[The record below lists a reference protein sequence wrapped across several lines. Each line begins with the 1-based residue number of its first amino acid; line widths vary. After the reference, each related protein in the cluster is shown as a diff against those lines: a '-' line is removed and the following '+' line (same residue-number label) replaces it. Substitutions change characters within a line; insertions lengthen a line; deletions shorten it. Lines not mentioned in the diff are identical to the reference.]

1 MRILILLIL
10 LPSTILSQNKLNII
24 DKFITEGKEL
34 WSIPG
39 MSVVIVQ
46 NDSTVYKNTYGVKNY
61 FQNDPVD
68 SKTIFSM
75 ASTTKAFIAMG
86 LGILVDRDSIN
97 WDDKV
102 ISHFPSFKL
111 SDDYITE
118 DARVKDLLTH
128 NLGIGNEDRL
138 WTTDSTSVDEM
149 LYNFSKSEK
158 KYSLRGGYTY
168 QNIMYV
174 IAGKVI
180 ENVSGMSWQDFIEVN
195 ILDKIDFSCTLTWS
209 KDIFNYKN
217 YTYPHM
223 IDYDEGIVNVPF
235 TISDQIGAA
244 GMMWSCADDMEKYL
258 NFLLN
263 KSEVNGEKV
272 LSENT
277 FNYIFEPQ
285 ILIGNSFYPTSK
297 LTKPKW
303 KTYGLGWFQ
312 HDYRGY
318 KIDMHTGSLQGL
330 VAIIAL
336 VRDKNIG
343 VQVFANLDGAELRH
357 AIIYKVFDLLLFDDD
372 SRDWNSE
379 IFELYNERS
388 ERYKKSYYESFENRD
403 KSKKLSYELEDFV
416 GKYSNDMYGD
426 IIITLLKRE
435 GKKSRKKYYLNLDV
449 NNNIKNFDL
458 EWWEGNTFLT
468 DKDEKWLEKL
478 FVDFIEEDG
487 SIKSLKIYNVQF
499 DKVSN

>member
-10 LPSTILSQNKLNII
+10 LPSTIFSQDKSDVI

-102 ISHFPSFKL
+102 MSHFPSFKL

-217 YTYPHM
+217 HTYPHM

-372 SRDWNSE
+372 SRDWNGEVYS
-379 IFELYNERS
+379 LYKERS
-388 ERYKKSYYESFENRD
+388 EKYKKSYQDIFTNRD
-403 KSKKLSYELEDFV
+403 IESKMSLNLKDYV
-416 GKYSNDMYGD
+416 GVYSSKMYGEVT
-426 IIITLLKRE
+426 ISLNKPKLNKE
-435 GKKSRKKYYLNLDV
+435 KSYLNANI
-449 NNNIKNFDL
+449 NNDIKNFDL
-458 EWWEGNTFLT
+458 QWWENDTFIT
-468 DKDEKWLEKL
+468 DKDEKWREKL
-478 FVDFIEEDG
+478 LIDFIVED
-487 SIKSLKIYNVQF
+487 KISKQLIIYDVIFN
-499 DKVSN
+499 KKN

>member
-1 MRILILLIL
+1 MRNSILILLIL
-10 LPSTILSQNKLNII
+10 LPFNILSQNKSDII
-24 DKFITEGKEL
+24 DNFITEGKDL
-34 WSIPG
+34 WNIPG

-46 NDSTVYKNTYGVKNY
+46 NDSTVYKKTYGVKNY
-61 FQNDPVD
+61 FNNEPVD

-149 LYNFSKSEK
+149 LYHFSKSKK

-223 IDYDEGIVNVPF
+223 IDYDDGIVNVPF

-277 FNYIFEPQ
+277 FNYIFEPH

-336 VRDKNIG
+336 IRDKNIG
-343 VQVFANLDGAELRH
+343 VQVFANLDHAELRH

-372 SRDWNSE
+372 SRDWNNE
-379 IFELYNERS
+379 VYTLYKERS
-388 ERYKKSYYESFENRD
+388 EKYKKSYQDIFSERNID
-403 KSKKLSYELEDFV
+403 SKMSLNLEDYV
-416 GKYSNDMYGD
+416 GTYSSEMYGD
-426 IIITLLKRE
+426 VTISLNKPKLKK
-435 GKKSRKKYYLNLDV
+435 GKPYLNASI
-449 NNNIKNFDL
+449 NNDIKNFDL
-458 EWWEGNTFLT
+458 EWWEKDTFIT
-468 DKDEKWLEKL
+468 DKDEKWREKL
-478 FVDFIEEDG
+478 LIDFIIEDNI
-487 SIKSLKIYNVQF
+487 SKKLVIYDVTF
-499 DKVSN
+499 DKKI

>member
-10 LPSTILSQNKLNII
+10 LPSTIFSQDKSDVI

-102 ISHFPSFKL
+102 MSHFPSFKL

-217 YTYPHM
+217 HTYPHM

-336 VRDKNIG
+336 IRDKNIG

-372 SRDWNSE
+372 SRDWNGEVYS
-379 IFELYNERS
+379 LYKERS
-388 ERYKKSYYESFENRD
+388 EKYKKSYQDIFTNRD
-403 KSKKLSYELEDFV
+403 IESKMSLNLKDYV
-416 GKYSNDMYGD
+416 GVYSSKMYGEVT
-426 IIITLLKRE
+426 ISLNKPKLNKE
-435 GKKSRKKYYLNLDV
+435 KPYLNANI
-449 NNNIKNFDL
+449 NNDIKNFDL
-458 EWWEGNTFLT
+458 QWWENDTFIT
-468 DKDEKWLEKL
+468 DKDEKWREKL
-478 FVDFIEEDG
+478 LIDFIVED
-487 SIKSLKIYNVQF
+487 KISKQLIIYDVIFN
-499 DKVSN
+499 KKN

>member
-1 MRILILLIL
+1 MRNSILILLIL
-10 LPSTILSQNKLNII
+10 LPSTILSQNKSDVI
-24 DKFITEGKEL
+24 DKFITEGKEF

-46 NDSTVYKNTYGVKNY
+46 NDSTVYKKTYGVKNY
-61 FQNDPVD
+61 FNNEPVD

-102 ISHFPSFKL
+102 TSHFPSFKL
-111 SDDYITE
+111 SDDYITK

-149 LYNFSKSEK
+149 LYNFSKSKK

-209 KDIFNYKN
+209 QDIFNYKN
-217 YTYPHM
+217 HTYPHM
-223 IDYDEGIVNVPF
+223 IDYDEGIVNIPF

-372 SRDWNSE
+372 SRDWNGEVYS
-379 IFELYNERS
+379 LYKERS
-388 ERYKKSYYESFENRD
+388 EKYKKSYQDIFTNRD
-403 KSKKLSYELEDFV
+403 IESKMSLNLEDYVGVYSSEMYGEVSISLNKSKLKK
-416 GKYSNDMYGD
+416 GKP
-426 IIITLLKRE
+426 
-435 GKKSRKKYYLNLDV
+435 YLNADI
-449 NNNIKNFDL
+449 NNDIKNFDL
-458 EWWEGNTFLT
+458 QWWENDTFIT
-468 DKDEKWLEKL
+468 DKDEKWREKL
-478 FVDFIEEDG
+478 LIDFIVED
-487 SIKSLKIYNVQF
+487 KISKQLIIYDVTFN
-499 DKVSN
+499 KKN

>member
-478 FVDFIEEDG
+478 FVDFKEEDG

>member
-1 MRILILLIL
+1 MRNSILILLIL
-10 LPSTILSQNKLNII
+10 LPSTILSQNKSDVI

-46 NDSTVYKNTYGVKNY
+46 NDSTVYKKTYGVKNY
-61 FQNDPVD
+61 FNNEPVD

-102 ISHFPSFKL
+102 TSHFPSFKL
-111 SDDYITE
+111 SDDYITK

-149 LYNFSKSEK
+149 LYNFSKSKK

-209 KDIFNYKN
+209 QDIFNYKN
-217 YTYPHM
+217 HTYPHM

-372 SRDWNSE
+372 SRDWNGEVYS
-379 IFELYNERS
+379 LYKERS
-388 ERYKKSYYESFENRD
+388 EKYKKSYQDIFTNRD
-403 KSKKLSYELEDFV
+403 IESKMSLNLEDYVGVYSSEMYGEVSISLNKSKLKK
-416 GKYSNDMYGD
+416 GKP
-426 IIITLLKRE
+426 
-435 GKKSRKKYYLNLDV
+435 YLNADI
-449 NNNIKNFDL
+449 NNDIKNFDL
-458 EWWEGNTFLT
+458 QWWENDTFIT
-468 DKDEKWLEKL
+468 DKDEKWREKL
-478 FVDFIEEDG
+478 LIDFIVED
-487 SIKSLKIYNVQF
+487 KISKQLIIYDVTFN
-499 DKVSN
+499 KKN

>member
-1 MRILILLIL
+1 
-10 LPSTILSQNKLNII
+10 
-24 DKFITEGKEL
+24 
-34 WSIPG
+34 
-39 MSVVIVQ
+39 
-46 NDSTVYKNTYGVKNY
+46 
-61 FQNDPVD
+61 
-68 SKTIFSM
+68 
-75 ASTTKAFIAMG
+75 
-86 LGILVDRDSIN
+86 
-97 WDDKV
+97 
-102 ISHFPSFKL
+102 
-111 SDDYITE
+111 
-118 DARVKDLLTH
+118 
-128 NLGIGNEDRL
+128 
-138 WTTDSTSVDEM
+138 M

-195 ILDKIDFSCTLTWS
+195 ILNKIDFSCTLTWS

-372 SRDWNSE
+372 SRDWNEEVYS
-379 IFELYNERS
+379 LYKERS
-388 ERYKKSYYESFENRD
+388 EKYKKSYQDIFTNRD
-403 KSKKLSYELEDFV
+403 IESKMSLDLEDYV
-416 GKYSNDMYGD
+416 GVYSNEMYGEVTISLNKPKLKKGKPYLSAD
-426 IIITLLKRE
+426 I
-435 GKKSRKKYYLNLDV
+435 NNDV
-449 NNNIKNFDL
+449 KNFDL
-458 EWWEGNTFLT
+458 QWWENNTFIT
-468 DKDEKWLEKL
+468 DKDEKWREKL
-478 FVDFIEEDG
+478 LIDFIVE
-487 SIKSLKIYNVQF
+487 
-499 DKVSN
+499 DKVSKQLIIYDVTFDKKI

>member
-1 MRILILLIL
+1 MRNSILILLIL
-10 LPSTILSQNKLNII
+10 LPFNILSQNKSDII
-24 DKFITEGKEL
+24 DNFITEGKDL
-34 WSIPG
+34 WNIPG

-46 NDSTVYKNTYGVKNY
+46 NDSTVYKKTYGVKNY
-61 FQNDPVD
+61 FNNEPVD

-149 LYNFSKSEK
+149 LYHFSKSKK

-180 ENVSGMSWQDFIEVN
+180 ENVSGMSWQEFIEVN

-217 YTYPHM
+217 HTYPHM
-223 IDYDEGIVNVPF
+223 IDYDDGIVNVPF

-277 FNYIFEPQ
+277 FNYIFEPH

-336 VRDKNIG
+336 IRDKNIG
-343 VQVFANLDGAELRH
+343 VQVFANLDHAELRH

-372 SRDWNSE
+372 SRDWNNE
-379 IFELYNERS
+379 VYTLYKERS
-388 ERYKKSYYESFENRD
+388 EKYKKSYQDIFSERNID
-403 KSKKLSYELEDFV
+403 SKMSLNLEDYV
-416 GKYSNDMYGD
+416 GTYSSEMYGD
-426 IIITLLKRE
+426 VTISLNKPKLKK
-435 GKKSRKKYYLNLDV
+435 GKPYLNASI
-449 NNNIKNFDL
+449 NNDIKNFDL
-458 EWWEGNTFLT
+458 EWWEKDTFIT
-468 DKDEKWLEKL
+468 DKDEKWREKL
-478 FVDFIEEDG
+478 LIDFIIEDNI
-487 SIKSLKIYNVQF
+487 SKKLVIYDVTF
-499 DKVSN
+499 DKKI

>member
-1 MRILILLIL
+1 
-10 LPSTILSQNKLNII
+10 
-24 DKFITEGKEL
+24 
-34 WSIPG
+34 
-39 MSVVIVQ
+39 
-46 NDSTVYKNTYGVKNY
+46 
-61 FQNDPVD
+61 
-68 SKTIFSM
+68 
-75 ASTTKAFIAMG
+75 
-86 LGILVDRDSIN
+86 
-97 WDDKV
+97 
-102 ISHFPSFKL
+102 
-111 SDDYITE
+111 
-118 DARVKDLLTH
+118 
-128 NLGIGNEDRL
+128 
-138 WTTDSTSVDEM
+138 
-149 LYNFSKSEK
+149 
-158 KYSLRGGYTY
+158 
-168 QNIMYV
+168 
-174 IAGKVI
+174 
-180 ENVSGMSWQDFIEVN
+180 
-195 ILDKIDFSCTLTWS
+195 
-209 KDIFNYKN
+209 
-217 YTYPHM
+217 M

-372 SRDWNSE
+372 SRDWNEEVYS
-379 IFELYNERS
+379 LYKERS
-388 ERYKKSYYESFENRD
+388 EKYKKSYQDIFTNRD
-403 KSKKLSYELEDFV
+403 IESKMSLDLEDYV
-416 GKYSNDMYGD
+416 GVYSSEMYGEVTISLNKPKLKKGKPYLSAD
-426 IIITLLKRE
+426 I
-435 GKKSRKKYYLNLDV
+435 NNDV
-449 NNNIKNFDL
+449 KNFDL
-458 EWWEGNTFLT
+458 QWWENNTFIT
-468 DKDEKWLEKL
+468 DKDEKWREKL
-478 FVDFIEEDG
+478 LIDFIVE
-487 SIKSLKIYNVQF
+487 
-499 DKVSN
+499 DKVSKQLIIYDVTFDKKI